1 MKRITSVALYSL
13 FFFLVSCSGDRFEV
27 DTSQVDYHPEFLRL
41 DRAIFDGQGKPGQ
54 EKLSLMKEQY
64 GSFLDVY
71 TVDIMQMPPS
81 DNPML
86 PEFLSRF
93 TGDPTWQKL
102 QESVD
107 QVYPDLSVEEA
118 ELTEALRAYSVHF
131 DEGDLP
137 NLVAYNSGF
146 NVGIFPST
154 EWLGVGLE
162 WYLSPENEVVKQ
174 LPPDLFPQYKRDKMK
189 PQYLSVNALK
199 GWLFFKN
206 QDLAG
211 EDMLSSIVFNGK
223 MLYITRAL
231 MEVND
236 ADLLNYTPVQLEW
249 AEDSEYAIWTY
260 LLENDLVFST
270 DFRQINKMMNDGP
283 FTPGMPAESPGGV
296 GNWLGLQ
303 MVEAFMNEN
312 ENLTLQDLLGS
323 GDRQIL
329 ETYKPGR

>member
-146 NVGIFPST
+146 LMLGYFHLQNGLALAWSGI
-154 EWLGVGLE
+154 
-162 WYLSPENEVVKQ
+162 
-174 LPPDLFPQYKRDKMK
+174 
-189 PQYLSVNALK
+189 
-199 GWLFFKN
+199 
-206 QDLAG
+206 
-211 EDMLSSIVFNGK
+211 
-223 MLYITRAL
+223 
-231 MEVND
+231 
-236 ADLLNYTPVQLEW
+236 
-249 AEDSEYAIWTY
+249 
-260 LLENDLVFST
+260 
-270 DFRQINKMMNDGP
+270 
-283 FTPGMPAESPGGV
+283 
-296 GNWLGLQ
+296 
-303 MVEAFMNEN
+303 
-312 ENLTLQDLLGS
+312 
-323 GDRQIL
+323 
-329 ETYKPGR
+329 